1 MNLQQHLIFLS
12 HQEVVF
18 LSAKADDIKF
28 STEVNAKRSFIL
40 ISSASGN
47 ERVKRFQGTP
57 ILIDDDSPTTPAA
70 ATNKEIPASRCDTSE
85 GIPMN
90 MEFSVQLGYISNNSF
105 LIFRGFHFL

>member
-18 LSAKADDIKF
+18 LSAEPDDIKF

-47 ERVKRFQGTP
+47 ERVKHFQGTP

-70 ATNKEIPASRCDTSE
+70 ATNEEIPASHCDTSE
-85 GIPMN
+85 GIPTN
-90 MEFSVQLGYISNNSF
+90 MDFSVQLGYNSNN
-105 LIFRGFHFL
+105 IF

>member
-1 MNLQQHLIFLS
+1 MNLQQHFNFLS
-12 HQEVVF
+12 QQEEKF
-18 LSAKADDIKF
+18 LSSEATDTIF
-28 STEVNAKRSFIL
+28 SSGVNAKRSFIL

-70 ATNKEIPASRCDTSE
+70 ATNEEIPASRCDTSE

-90 MEFSVQLGYISNNSF
+90 MEFSVQLGYNSNN
-105 LIFRGFHFL
+105 IF

>member
-18 LSAKADDIKF
+18 LSAEPDDIKF

-47 ERVKRFQGTP
+47 ERFKRFQGTP

-70 ATNKEIPASRCDTSE
+70 ATNEEIPASHCDTSE

-90 MEFSVQLGYISNNSF
+90 MDFPVQLGYNSNN
-105 LIFRGFHFL
+105 IF